1 MRAACRAI
9 SPLASQRGFS
19 LLEVLVAFAVLALS
33 LGVLMQIFSGGMRNS
48 QTGNL
53 YSRAV
58 ELAESKIA
66 LPGLEMPLEP
76 MSLSGEE
83 AGFDW
88 RLEVAPYPL
97 DELRS
102 PPALLEALRVEVQ
115 VHWRGMGRGS
125 SLSLATLRL
134 GQVER

>member
-1 MRAACRAI
+1 MRTAN
-9 SPLASQRGFS
+9 LATSLHPSQRGFS

-48 QTGNL
+48 QTGSL

-58 ELAESKIA
+58 ELAESKLA

-88 RLEVAPYPL
+88 RLDVTPHPM

-102 PPALLEALRVEVQ
+102 PPALLEAFRVDVQ
-115 VHWRGMGRGS
+115 VHWLGMGRGS